1 MNPKKEETAARKVR
15 RKYEETHKE
24 QRQKA
29 SGNFQ
34 AMLPRAEYDKLCKYL
49 KAQGLSNVNFIR
61 MAYEALSGEK
71 LQEEKEK

>member
-1 MNPKKEETAARKVR
+1 MNPKKEDTAARKVR

-24 QRQKA
+24 QRRKA

-34 AMLPRAEYDKLCKYL
+34 AMLPRAEYDKLCEYIK
-49 KAQGLSNVNFIR
+49 KQSLSNVNFIR

-71 LQEEKEK
+71 LQEEKKE